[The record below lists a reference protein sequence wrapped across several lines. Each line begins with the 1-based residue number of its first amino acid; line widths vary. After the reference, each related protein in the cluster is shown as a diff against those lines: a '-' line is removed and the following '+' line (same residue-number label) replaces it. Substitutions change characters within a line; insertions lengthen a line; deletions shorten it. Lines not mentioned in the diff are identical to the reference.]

1 MAFLTQ
7 APTFTSDFL
16 PKRFGLKFDPPT
28 IVLEYLVPSTGKLYH
43 HKMTLKNLAPDDD
56 PEEVLDYLK
65 RKHGTYINTSKVAE
79 EQILSLISKLQER
92 IEDEEIGHFVRGDS
106 REGRNYA
113 AYQDELRKD
122 LIQNDFGNWDSSDEE
137 EIRL

>member
-7 APTFTSDFL
+7 APTFTADFL

-65 RKHGTYINTSKVAE
+65 RKHGTYISTKVPE
-79 EQILSLISKLQER
+79 EQILSLITKLQER
-92 IEDEEIGHFVRGDS
+92 IQEDEIGDYMRENS

-113 AYQDELRKD
+113 AYQEVLRRD
-122 LIQNDFGNWDSSDEE
+122 LLQNDFGDWDSSDDE

>member
-16 PKRFGLKFDPPT
+16 PKRFGLKFNPPT

-43 HKMTLKNLAPDDD
+43 HKMTLKNLAAEND
-56 PEEVLDYLK
+56 PEDVLEYLK
-65 RKHGTYINTSKVAE
+65 RKHGNYINTSKVAE
-79 EQILSLISKLQER
+79 EQILGLITKLQER
-92 IEDEEIGHFVRGDS
+92 IQDEETGKFVRENS
-106 REGRNYA
+106 RNYA
-113 AYQDELRKD
+113 AYQEELRKD
-122 LIQNDFGNWDSSDEE
+122 LLQNDFGNWDSSDEE